1 MTEQA
6 TQKASL
12 NDAKIVDPKS
22 AERTE
27 AEALLDRLL
36 ALPDAASR
44 AQLVAQSPAT
54 AWPEIVLLLT
64 EKVWQEVRI
73 DTHRAQRL
81 ADAALDVA
89 QTLNNPS
96 LLARS
101 LRAKA
106 NALYTLD
113 EHTEAVSFHEQAIA
127 LFAEVG
133 DDAELARTLSSSI
146 QSLLLLGRYDQA
158 LAAGERAGQ
167 IFRQQGNTRRLA
179 RLEINIGNIY
189 HRQDRFSEALA
200 FYERA
205 YAQMLAHDDAEGLAA
220 VLSNLSL
227 CHISLNDFPKALEL
241 HQVARRHCQQKDMP
255 ILVAYADYNIAY
267 LYFLRGEYGRSIQM
281 LRDASASAKQAND
294 AYQLALCN
302 LDLSEIYL
310 ELNLSTEAG
319 ELGRAAN
326 KGFEELGFGYEAA
339 KALGFAA
346 IAASRQ
352 GQAFE
357 AVKLFAQAKEMFVRD
372 QNQVWPSLIDLYEA
386 LVLFTEGRLFEARR
400 LCLAA
405 HTFFRTS
412 PMRGKAVLAD
422 LLLARIALRLAD
434 TALAK
439 QHCQSALDDLS
450 SLDSPTLVYQAE
462 FLMGEVERTLGNE
475 DAAYDSYCR
484 ARVAVERLRSSL
496 RGEELKIAFFEN
508 KLEVY
513 ESLVDICLR
522 RQNSFDEAF
531 AYIEQAKSR
540 TLMDLLNQ
548 PIHIPVAA
556 DAGQSELVRSI
567 RNLREELNWYYNLIE
582 REQLRPE
589 AHSEVH
595 LEDRS
600 QERLQQLEGKA
611 RSRESDL
618 LRAVKEATVAEAN
631 EAGLQVPTTLSLDE
645 IRSALPADTVLVEYF
660 STHDRN
666 LACVLTRDN
675 LHICPVTVQS
685 RIQKLLQFFQFQI
698 SKFRLDPEYV
708 STFSRPLL
716 ESTQAHLKS
725 LYQELIAPIRHLL
738 QARHIVFV
746 QHGLLHY
753 VPFHALHDGD
763 CYLIDQYSI
772 SYAPSASIYAHC
784 QTKKVNTTGDAL
796 ILGIPD
802 ERTPA
807 IRAEVED
814 LARILPDAR
823 LFLGDEATEDVLKKY
838 GPHSKSVHIAT
849 HGYFRQ
855 DNPMFSSIR
864 LGTSH
869 LSLYDMEHLQ
879 LPAELVVLSGC
890 ATGLNVVTPGDE
902 LIGLVRG
909 LLQAGAQSLVL
920 SLWDVHDDRTREF
933 MVEFYTQ
940 LQKGRPKA
948 EAMQTASIRLRE
960 NHPHPYHWAP
970 FLLIGKG

>member
-1 MTEQA
+1 MSVRAVQKTE
-6 TQKASL
+6 S
-12 NDAKIVDPKS
+12 DAII
-22 AERTE
+22 E
-27 AEALLDRLL
+27 RLL
-36 ALPDAASR
+36 ALEDVPSR
-44 AQLVAQSPAT
+44 AQLVTQNPAIP
-54 AWPEIVLLLT
+54 WDEIVNNLT
-64 EKVWQEVRI
+64 EKVWQEVRV
-73 DTHRAQRL
+73 DTHRAKRL

-89 QTLNNPS
+89 QTLGAPS

-101 LRAKA
+101 LRSKA
-106 NALYTLD
+106 NAMYALD
-113 EHTEAVSFHEQAIA
+113 EHVEAVQLHEQAIA
-127 LFAEVG
+127 LFKQTGEE
-133 DDAELARTLSSSI
+133 AELARTLSGSI

-158 LAAGERAGQ
+158 LAAGDRAGA
-167 IFRQQGNTRRLA
+167 IFKQQGNTHRLA
-179 RLEINIGNIY
+179 RLEINIGNIF
-189 HRQDRFSEALA
+189 HRQDRFTEALA
-200 FYERA
+200 SYERA

-241 HQVARRHCQQKDMP
+241 HQVARRHCEQKGMP

-281 LRDASASAKQAND
+281 LRDASVSAKKAND
-294 AYQLALCN
+294 PYQLALCN

-310 ELNLSTEAG
+310 ELNLSAEAG

-326 KGFEELGFGYEAA
+326 AGFHELGFGYEAA

-357 AVKLFAQAKEMFVRD
+357 AVKLFARAKEMFVRD
-372 QNQVWPSLIDLYEA
+372 QNRVWPSLIDLYEA

-400 LCLAA
+400 LCAAA
-405 HTFFRTS
+405 HEFFRTS
-412 PMRGKAVLAD
+412 SMRGKSVLAE
-422 LLLARIALRLAD
+422 LLLARIALRLSD
-434 TALAK
+434 TGLAK
-439 QHCQSALDDLS
+439 QHCGAALKDLTN
-450 SLDSPTLVYQAE
+450 LDSPTLLYQAE
-462 FLMGEVERTLGNE
+462 FLMGEVERAIGNE
-475 DAAYDSYCR
+475 DAAYESYSR
-484 ARVAVERLRSSL
+484 ARAAVERLRSSL

-522 RQNSFDEAF
+522 RQNSFEEAF

-548 PIHIPVAA
+548 PVHVPSAA
-556 DAGQSELVRSI
+556 DPGQSELVRSI

-589 AHSEVH
+589 E
-595 LEDRS
+595 RS
-600 QERLQQLEGKA
+600 QERVQQLEQQA

-618 LRAVKEATVAEAN
+618 MRAVKEATVAEAN
-631 EAGLQVPTTLSLDE
+631 EAGLQVPSNLSLEE
-645 IRSALPADTVLVEYF
+645 IRSVLPSDTALVEF
-660 STHDRN
+660 FCAHDRTVV
-666 LACVLTRDN
+666 CVLTRDK

-685 RIQKLLQFFQFQI
+685 RVQKLLQFLQFQM
-698 SKFRLDPEYV
+698 SKFRLDPQYV
-708 STFSRPLL
+708 ATFSQPML

-738 QARHIVFV
+738 DHRHIVFV

-753 VPFHALHDGD
+753 VPFHALHDGES
-763 CYLIDQYSI
+763 YLIDRFSI

-784 QTKKVNTTGDAL
+784 QTKPVNAAGNSL
-796 ILGIPD
+796 ILGVPD

-807 IRAEVED
+807 IRAEVD
-814 LARILPDAR
+814 ALAQILPNAR
-823 LFLGDEATEDVLKKY
+823 LFLGDDATEDVLQTH
-838 GPHSKSVHIAT
+838 GPRSKTVHIAT

-869 LSLYDMEHLQ
+869 LSLYDMAHLQ
-879 LPAELVVLSGC
+879 LPVELVVLSGC

-902 LIGLVRG
+902 LMGLVRG
-909 LLQAGAQSLVL
+909 LLQAGAQSLIL
-920 SLWDVHDDRTREF
+920 SLWDVHDDSTKEF

-940 LQKGRPKA
+940 LQLGCSKA
-948 EAMQTASIRLRE
+948 EAMQTASINLRE
-960 NHPHPYHWAP
+960 RRPHPYHWAP

>member
-1 MTEQA
+1 MSVQAVRKTE
-6 TQKASL
+6 S
-12 NDAKIVDPKS
+12 DAII
-22 AERTE
+22 E
-27 AEALLDRLL
+27 RLL
-36 ALPDAASR
+36 ALDDALSR
-44 AQLVAQSPAT
+44 AQLVTQNPAV
-54 AWPEIVLLLT
+54 AWDEIVTTLT

-73 DTHRAQRL
+73 DTHRAKRL
-81 ADAALDVA
+81 ADVALDVA
-89 QTLNNPS
+89 QTLGNPS
-96 LLARS
+96 VLARS

-106 NALYTLD
+106 NALYALD
-113 EHTEAVSFHEQAIA
+113 EHTQAVQLHEQAIA
-127 LFAEVG
+127 LFDETG
-133 DDAELARTLSSSI
+133 EEDELARTLSGSI
-146 QSLLLLGRYDQA
+146 QPLLLLGRYDQA
-158 LAAGERAGQ
+158 VAFGERAGA

-189 HRQDRFSEALA
+189 HRQDRFTEALA

-205 YAQMLAHDDAEGLAA
+205 YEQLLSHDDAEGLAA

-241 HQVARRHCQQKDMP
+241 HQVARRHCEQKGMP

-281 LRDASASAKQAND
+281 LRDASVSAKKAND
-294 AYQLALCN
+294 PYQLALCN

-310 ELNLSTEAG
+310 ELNLSAEAG

-326 KGFEELGFGYEAA
+326 EGFHELGFGYEAA

-357 AVKLFAQAKEMFVRD
+357 AVKLFARAKEMFVRD

-400 LCLAA
+400 LCIAA
-405 HTFFRTS
+405 HDFFRTS
-412 PMRGKAVLAD
+412 PIAMRGKAVLAD
-422 LLLARIALRLAD
+422 LLLARIALRLGDAG
-434 TALAK
+434 LAK
-439 QHCQSALDDLS
+439 QHCRAALTDLEN
-450 SLDSPTLVYQAE
+450 LDSPTLLYQAE
-462 FLMGEVERTLGNE
+462 FLMGEVERITGNE
-475 DAAYDSYCR
+475 DASYESYCR

-522 RQNSFDEAF
+522 RQNSFEEVF

-548 PIHIPVAA
+548 PVHVPTAV
-556 DAGQSELVRSI
+556 DPGQSELVRSI

-589 AHSEVH
+589 E
-595 LEDRS
+595 RS
-600 QERLQQLEGKA
+600 QERVQHLEQQA

-618 LRAVKEATVAEAN
+618 MRAVKEATVAEAN
-631 EAGLQVPTTLSLDE
+631 EAGLQVSSSVSLEE
-645 IRSALPADTVLVEYF
+645 IRAAIPAETALLEYF
-660 STHDRN
+660 CAHDRIV
-666 LACVLTRDN
+666 ACVLTRDQ
-675 LHICPVTVQS
+675 LYICPVTVQA
-685 RIQKLLQFFQFQI
+685 RIQKLLQFLQFQM
-698 SKFRLDPEYV
+698 SKFRLDPQYV
-708 STFSRPLL
+708 AAFSDALL
-716 ESTQAHLKS
+716 ESTQAHLKN

-738 QARHIVFV
+738 DARHLVVV

-753 VPFHALHDGD
+753 VPFHALHDGESYMVD
-763 CYLIDQYSI
+763 RFSI

-784 QTKKVNTTGDAL
+784 QTKPVNAAGDCL
-796 ILGIPD
+796 VLGVPD

-807 IRAEVED
+807 IRAEVEA
-814 LARILPDAR
+814 LAKIAPNAR
-823 LFLGDEATEDVLKKY
+823 LFVGDAATEDVLRTH

-869 LSLYDMEHLQ
+869 ISLYDMAHLQ
-879 LPAELVVLSGC
+879 LPVELVVLSGC
-890 ATGLNVVTPGDE
+890 ATGLNVVAPGDE
-902 LIGLVRG
+902 LMGLVRG

-920 SLWDVHDDRTREF
+920 SLWDVHDDSTKEF
-933 MVEFYTQ
+933 MIEFYTQ
-940 LQKGRPKA
+940 LQRGQSKA
-948 EAMQTASIRLRE
+948 QAMQTASISLRE
-960 NHPHPYHWAP
+960 RRPHPYHWAP
-970 FLLIGKG
+970 FLLIGKE